1 MDNAQLI
8 CQGLTYLPIWTAFV
22 AFPICRH
29 HGKKLSMM
37 AFVKCDKS
45 KATVVFQRKR
55 QKVQLQNTVSRRK

>member
-1 MDNAQLI
+1 MDNVQLI

-45 KATVVFQRKR
+45 KATVVFQR
-55 QKVQLQNTVSRRK
+55 